1 MQQKQWGDWDLN
13 SLAAMA
19 LSPSISKEAVVSMW
33 ELGWQETLEEDSDT
47 IPMAATEYEYMD
59 PWKGLKL

>member
-1 MQQKQWGDWDLN
+1 MQQKQLGDWDLK

-19 LSPSISKEAVVSMW
+19 LRLSISKEAAVSMW
-33 ELGWQETLEEDSDT
+33 ELGWQETLEEDT
-47 IPMAATEYEYMD
+47 IAMAVTEYEYMD